1 MATEVGT
8 LIVKTDTSGVRKGQR
23 DIERMGQA
31 AKKTTTE
38 TKQMTAAS
46 KASNVT
52 VGDFGRKAGMAGVQ
66 LEQLAGQVAM
76 GQNPMR
82 ALGVQAADLGFILG
96 FPLLGAVVGI
106 TAAIASAFIPTTE
119 DASEVVEDM
128 RERLLDMEE
137 GFDKLTEA
145 QKNYLRVN
153 ILRQIIALNDE
164 IHDLTHF
171 LGMRINRGF
180 LSIETLAAIDEMN
193 AKIADL
199 SGQYDDLNN
208 NVAEGTNEI
217 EEYIEGLHEEFA
229 QLGMS
234 ERALHLYKLTV
245 MGATE
250 AQRLEADAILQ
261 KIDAQEVELEQLERL
276 KDLKRE
282 TLAQLDA
289 HDEEV
294 KKAEENA
301 AKMAQLDET
310 RIERE
315 ARLRDER
322 LAQVEADRAKD
333 LIGHQEYLD
342 AKASINAAY
351 NTALA
356 EDEQRTMDEL
366 NRIDQERRDF
376 EAELEKER
384 VAAAAEITN
393 ALLEFEDV
401 LFKGKSEKDKAAF
414 RLAVNLANAEKRQN
428 AADILSK
435 SYVAAMKA
443 YAALAGIPI
452 VGPVLGAAAAAAAI
466 SVGASYATKSLA
478 GRALGGQV
486 RAGES
491 YVVGERGPEV
501 LTMGAGGRIT
511 PNEALGT
518 APVSNTNNRTTNVN
532 FNIEAADASGFDRLL
547 NSRRGLIL
555 QMINDAVEDQ
565 GREAFV

>member
-38 TKQMTAAS
+38 TNQMTAAS

-66 LEQLAGQVAM
+66 LEQLAGQIAM

-96 FPLLGAVVGI
+96 VPLLGAVVGI
-106 TAAIASAFIPTTE
+106 SAAIASVLIPSTE
-119 DASEVVEDM
+119 SAEEAMEDFK
-128 RERLLDMEE
+128 EELLEMED
-137 GFDKLTEA
+137 GFDKLTAA
-145 QKNYLRVN
+145 QRQFLRVELLREIAKLDKQIQSLRSN
-153 ILRQIIALNDE
+153 IVSLGDVALAEKLNTRVLELFDR
-164 IHDLTHF
+164 L
-171 LGMRINRGF
+171 
-180 LSIETLAAIDEMN
+180 
-193 AKIADL
+193 
-199 SGQYDDLNN
+199 DDLNN
-208 NVAEGTNEI
+208 KVGEGTQEI
-217 EEYIEGLHEEFA
+217 EEYIEALQEEA
-229 QLGMS
+229 ETLGMS
-234 ERALHLYKLTV
+234 DRALHLYKLGV

-250 AQRLEADAILQ
+250 AQRLQADAILMT
-261 KIDAQEVELEQLERL
+261 IEAHDAEIERL
-276 KDLKRE
+276 EKINDLKKE
-282 TLAQLDA
+282 TLAQIDA

-294 KKAEENA
+294 EKAEENA
-301 AKMAQLDET
+301 ARMAQLDET

-322 LAQVEADRAKD
+322 LAQIEADRAKD
-333 LIGHQEYLD
+333 LISEQEYLD

-376 EAELEKER
+376 EAELEKQR
-384 VAAAAEITN
+384 VAAAAQVTE

-443 YAALAGIPI
+443 YAALAGIPL

-466 SVGASYATKSLA
+466 TVGASYAAKSLT

-501 LTMGAGGRIT
+501 LTMGSLGRIT

>member
-1 MATEVGT
+1 
-8 LIVKTDTSGVRKGQR
+8 
-23 DIERMGQA
+23 
-31 AKKTTTE
+31 
-38 TKQMTAAS
+38 
-46 KASNVT
+46 
-52 VGDFGRKAGMAGVQ
+52 
-66 LEQLAGQVAM
+66 
-76 GQNPMR
+76 
-82 ALGVQAADLGFILG
+82 
-96 FPLLGAVVGI
+96 
-106 TAAIASAFIPTTE
+106 
-119 DASEVVEDM
+119 
-128 RERLLDMEE
+128 
-137 GFDKLTEA
+137 
-145 QKNYLRVN
+145 
-153 ILRQIIALNDE
+153 
-164 IHDLTHF
+164 
-171 LGMRINRGF
+171 
-180 LSIETLAAIDEMN
+180 
-193 AKIADL
+193 
-199 SGQYDDLNN
+199 
-208 NVAEGTNEI
+208 
-217 EEYIEGLHEEFA
+217 
-229 QLGMS
+229 
-234 ERALHLYKLTV
+234 
-245 MGATE
+245 
-250 AQRLEADAILQ
+250 
-261 KIDAQEVELEQLERL
+261 
-276 KDLKRE
+276 
-282 TLAQLDA
+282 
-289 HDEEV
+289 
-294 KKAEENA
+294 
-301 AKMAQLDET
+301 MAQLDET

>member
-76 GQNPMR
+76 GQNPIR

-96 FPLLGAVVGI
+96 VPLLGAVVGI
-106 TAAIASAFIPTTE
+106 SAAIASVLIPSTE
-119 DASEVVEDM
+119 SAEEAMEDFK
-128 RERLLDMEE
+128 EELLDMKE
-137 GFDKLTEA
+137 GFDKLTAA
-145 QKNYLRVN
+145 QRQFLRVEL
-153 ILRQIIALNDE
+153 LREISKLDKQIQSLRSGIVTLGDVALSQKLNTRVLELFDR
-164 IHDLTHF
+164 L
-171 LGMRINRGF
+171 
-180 LSIETLAAIDEMN
+180 
-193 AKIADL
+193 
-199 SGQYDDLNN
+199 DDLNN
-208 NVAEGTNEI
+208 KIEEGTEEI
-217 EEYIEGLHEEFA
+217 EEYIDALNEEA
-229 QLGMS
+229 DTLGMTQTQ
-234 ERALHLYKLTV
+234 LHLYKLGV
-245 MGATE
+245 MGATD
-250 AQRLEADAILQ
+250 AQLLQAKAILET
-261 KIDAQEVELEQLERL
+261 IDAHEAEIKQLERI
-276 KDLKRE
+276 KDLQRE
-282 TLAQLDA
+282 TLAQIDA

-333 LIGHQEYLD
+333 LISEQEYLD

-356 EDEQRTMDEL
+356 EDEQRTMDDL

-384 VAAAAEITN
+384 IAAAAEITN